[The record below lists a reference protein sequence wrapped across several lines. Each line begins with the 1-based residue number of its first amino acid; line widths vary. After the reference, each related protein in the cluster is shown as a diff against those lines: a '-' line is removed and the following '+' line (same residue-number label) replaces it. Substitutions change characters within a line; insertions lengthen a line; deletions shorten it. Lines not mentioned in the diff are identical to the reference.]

1 MIQWLVFLLFST
13 LAVLSALGVVL
24 LSNPIYVIL
33 SLLSTLV
40 AIECIFFVA
49 GAELVGALQLLI
61 YVVAVT
67 VFYVF
72 VLTAVP
78 WEKALKKD
86 SHYRVAGLFSFP
98 LIPLLYAEM
107 LLVFLIGVSVS
118 PKGEFRELIQKFG
131 NVEVVGGILFSKYF
145 LAFELVSLVL
155 LIGMIGAVII
165 GRKEAQTY
173 DNHTP

>member
-13 LAVLSALGVVL
+13 LAVVSALGVVF

-33 SLLSTLV
+33 ALLSVLV
-40 AIECIFFVA
+40 SVAGIFFVA
-49 GAELVGALQLLI
+49 GAELVGALQLII
-61 YVVAVT
+61 YAVAVT

-86 SHYRVAGLFSFP
+86 PFYRVEGLFSFP
-98 LIPLLYAEM
+98 LLLLLYAEM
-107 LLVFLIGVSVS
+107 FLVFLVGVSVS
-118 PKGEFRELIQKFG
+118 PKGQFREFIKQFG
-131 NVEVVGGILFSKYF
+131 NAEVVGGILFSKYF

-173 DNHTP
+173 ESDTP

>member
-1 MIQWLVFLLFST
+1 VIQWLVFLLFSA
-13 LAVLSALGVVL
+13 LAVVSALGVVL
-24 LSNPIYVIL
+24 LPNPIYVIL
-33 SLLSTLV
+33 SLLSVLV
-40 AIECIFFVA
+40 AVAGIFFVA

-61 YVVAVT
+61 YAVAVT

-86 SHYRVAGLFSFP
+86 SHYRVEGLISFP
-98 LIPLLYAEM
+98 IVLLLYAEM
-107 LLVFLIGVSVS
+107 LLVFLVGVSVS
-118 PKGEFRELIQKFG
+118 PKGQFREFIKQLG
-131 NVEVVGGILFSKYF
+131 NVEVIGGILFSKYF

-173 DNHTP
+173 EDHTP